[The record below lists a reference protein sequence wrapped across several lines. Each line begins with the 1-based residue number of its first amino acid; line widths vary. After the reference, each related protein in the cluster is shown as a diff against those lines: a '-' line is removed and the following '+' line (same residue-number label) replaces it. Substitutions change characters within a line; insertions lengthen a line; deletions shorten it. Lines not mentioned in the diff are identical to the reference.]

1 MIGRAALTVYV
12 REYCHLCHEMVA
24 AIEAL
29 QPVYAFDLEVI
40 DVDDDMTL
48 ESRYGNLVPVLTAND
63 RKYAATTSILPR
75 LMLILAK
82 SARIRLS

>member
-1 MIGRAALTVYV
+1 MSGRAALTVYV

-29 QPVYAFDLEVI
+29 QSVYAFDLEVV
-40 DVDDDMTL
+40 DVDDDMAL

-63 RKYAATTSILPR
+63 EEICHYHLDPAALD
-75 LMLILAK
+75 AYFGK
-82 SARIRLS
+82 IR

>member
-1 MIGRAALTVYV
+1 MISRTALTVYV

-29 QPVYAFDLEVI
+29 QPAYAFDLEVI
-40 DVDDDMTL
+40 DVDEDLAL

-63 RKYAATTSILPR
+63 EEICHYYLDPAALD
-75 LMLILAK
+75 AYFGK
-82 SARIRLS
+82 IR

>member
-1 MIGRAALTVYV
+1 MSGRAALTVYV

-29 QPVYAFDLEVI
+29 RSVYAFDLEVV
-40 DVDDDMTL
+40 DVDDDIAL

-63 RKYAATTSILPR
+63 VEICHYRLDPAALD
-75 LMLILAK
+75 AYFGK
-82 SARIRLS
+82 IR

>member
-1 MIGRAALTVYV
+1 MTGKAALTVYV

-29 QPVYAFDLEVI
+29 QPVYAFDLKVI
-40 DVDDDMTL
+40 DVDEDMAL

-63 RKYAATTSILPR
+63 EEICHYRLDPAALD
-75 LMLILAK
+75 AYFGK
-82 SARIRLS
+82 IR